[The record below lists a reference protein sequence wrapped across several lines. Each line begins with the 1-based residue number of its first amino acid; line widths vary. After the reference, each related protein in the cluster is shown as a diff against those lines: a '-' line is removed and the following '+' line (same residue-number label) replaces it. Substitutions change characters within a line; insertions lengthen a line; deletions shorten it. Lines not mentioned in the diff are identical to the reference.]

1 MANNVET
8 KMWLVETDRC
18 PLSDKEVESFFSQ
31 FITVDH
37 EQRIGEDPRQF
48 DFNTI
53 IPQPENLWN
62 GDVGG
67 IAEDNLKTIEEYGGL
82 EAVKQAYKDCKCFP
96 FDKTPCLTK
105 EQIKKFGMVSWWD
118 WNIEHWQTKWNAY
131 YCQYDWAARYG
142 GAGYA
147 HVAFYTAWNV
157 PEEIIRRIRNIAL
170 ESGYEIYCEFSGEID
185 EPGLYRD
192 GSFMYFYGKLNEE
205 TEELERVG
213 DPIDVHC

>member
-1 MANNVET
+1 
-8 KMWLVETDRC
+8 MWLVETDRC

-31 FITVDH
+31 FITVDP
-37 EQRIGEDPRQF
+37 EPENGKDPRLF

-53 IPQPENLWN
+53 IPQPDNIWHGN
-62 GDVGG
+62 IGG
-67 IAEDNLKTIEEYGGL
+67 VAEDNLKTIEGYGGL
-82 EAVKQAYKDCKCFP
+82 DAVKQAYKQCKKYP
-96 FDKTPCLTK
+96 PSEEPCLRD
-105 EQIKKFGMVSWWD
+105 EQIVQFGMVSWWD
-118 WNIEHWQTKWNAY
+118 WNREHWETKWNAY
-131 YCQYDWAARYG
+131 DCQYDWSARYG

-147 HVAFYTAWNV
+147 QVTFCTAWQV

-185 EPGLYRD
+185 EPGIYRD
-192 GSFMYFYGKLNEE
+192 GSFMYFYGKWNEE